1 MMGRALKRKLV
12 RLFVLSLT
20 ILAVMVT
27 ITAMA
32 VPVFAAGADSI
43 NPNASSGDPGV
54 NSKDVQGVINFLVTI
69 LKYFTAI
76 GGVIVVG
83 ALMYNGYKLAFS
95 LDPRGKA
102 EAMDGLKYAI
112 IGGIIAFGAYRL
124 AGVLKGL
131 ADKL

>member
-1 MMGRALKRKLV
+1 MMDKALKKHRKLP
-12 RLFVLSLT
+12 RLLVLFLVV
-20 ILAVMVT
+20 IIA
-27 ITAMA
+27 ITAVA
-32 VPVFAAGADSI
+32 GPVFAGNDDI
-43 NPNASSGDPGV
+43 NPNANTGDPGV
-54 NSKDVQGVINFLVTI
+54 NSKDVQGVIDFLVTI

-76 GGVIVVG
+76 GGVVVVG
-83 ALMYNGYKLAFS
+83 ALIYNGYKLAFS
-95 LDPRGKA
+95 VDPRGKA